1 MKTFTYYAAE
11 SHAAA
16 AKALASMPGA
26 VAKAGG
32 TDLLDLLKSRIV
44 TPDAVVKLPAAPAPA
59 GTLAASATLAS
70 VAADARLRAEC
81 PAVAQAAAEAA
92 TPQIRNVA
100 TVGGNLC
107 QTTRCWYLRTP
118 GFDCYKLGSGGC
130 AMRKPKAES
139 RYGAVLG
146 HDHCGCAHPSNL
158 APALI
163 AVDARV
169 ALTHPEGNREIAAAD
184 LYRPPLRGSLS
195 DTVLRPGEL
204 ITHVILPASPLAK
217 RSAYVEMR
225 DRDSFDFAC
234 VSVAVG
240 LHVDGGTVKASRVCF
255 GAVAPIPVRD
265 AGAEAALTSKAL
277 SGETIAAAAAAAL
290 AGAQP
295 LEQNA
300 YKLPVARG
308 LLRRALEGLA

>member
-1 MKTFTYYAAE
+1 M
-11 SHAAA
+11 S
-16 AKALASMPGA
+16 GA

-44 TPDAVVKLPAAPAPA
+44 TPEAVVQLPATGTGQGTIAAST
-59 GTLAASATLAS
+59 TLAA
-70 VAADARLRAEC
+70 VAANGALRSDY
-81 PAVAQAAAEAA
+81 PAVTQAAAEAA

-107 QTTRCWYLRTP
+107 QATRCWYLRTP
-118 GFDCYKLGSGGC
+118 GFDCYKLGQGAC
-130 AMRKPKAES
+130 AMLKPRAES

-169 ALTHPEGNREIAAAD
+169 RCTHPDGDREIALAD
-184 LYRPPLRGSLS
+184 LYGPAVRGSLS
-195 DTVLRPGEL
+195 DTVLRTGEL
-204 ITHVILPASPLAK
+204 ITHVLLAPAWRGRP
-217 RSAYVEMR
+217 SAYLEMR
-225 DRDSFDFAC
+225 DRDSFDFAA
-234 VSVAVG
+234 VSVGVA
-240 LHVDGGTVKASRVCF
+240 LHLDGGAVKAARICF
-255 GAVAPIPVRD
+255 GAVAPIPYRD
-265 AGAEAALTSKAL
+265 AAAEAALTGKSFGADA
-277 SGETIAAAAAAAL
+277 IAAAAAAAL

-308 LLRRALEGLA
+308 LLRRALESLA